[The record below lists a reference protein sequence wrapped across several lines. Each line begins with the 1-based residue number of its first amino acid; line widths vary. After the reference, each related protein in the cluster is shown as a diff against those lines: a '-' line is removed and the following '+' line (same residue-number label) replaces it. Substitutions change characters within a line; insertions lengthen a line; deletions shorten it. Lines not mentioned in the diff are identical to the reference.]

1 LLRKTIPIIS
11 VIILSILAGIYL
23 FDTTTI
29 DKELMAETFVFDAV
43 YYETKETIEI
53 TFEDKSKKTSIVILE
68 ILGMKESFQKTFT
81 DIEFIETIPFEGPP
95 QYGWKTHPVT
105 LVVEHEEF
113 GKIGMKTEVHSE
125 NEPSKPIIFSSL

>member
-1 LLRKTIPIIS
+1 MSRKIISIIS
-11 VIILSILAGIYL
+11 VILLSFFVIWFLNETNSL
-23 FDTTTI
+23 

-43 YYETKETIEI
+43 YYEHEQTIEI
-53 TFEDKSKKTSIVILE
+53 TFQDKSKKTSLVILE

-81 DIEFIETIPFEGPP
+81 DIEFIESVPFNGPP
-95 QYGWKTHPVT
+95 QYGWETHPVT

>member
-1 LLRKTIPIIS
+1 MSRKIISIIS
-11 VIILSILAGIYL
+11 VILLSFVVIWFLIETNSL
-23 FDTTTI
+23 

-43 YYETKETIEI
+43 YYEHEQTIEI
-53 TFEDKSKKTSIVILE
+53 TFQDKSKKTSLVILE

-81 DIEFIETIPFEGPP
+81 DIEFIESVPFNGPP
-95 QYGWKTHPVT
+95 QYGWETHPVT

>member
-1 LLRKTIPIIS
+1 MSRKIISIIS
-11 VIILSILAGIYL
+11 VILLSFVVIWFLIETNSL
-23 FDTTTI
+23 

-43 YYETKETIEI
+43 YYEHEQTIEI
-53 TFEDKSKKTSIVILE
+53 TFQDKSKKTSLVILE

-81 DIEFIETIPFEGPP
+81 DIEFIESIPFNGPP
-95 QYGWKTHPVT
+95 QYGWKTHPIT

>member
-1 LLRKTIPIIS
+1 MSRKIIS
-11 VIILSILAGIYL
+11 IIFVILLSLVVIWFLIETNSL
-23 FDTTTI
+23 

-43 YYETKETIEI
+43 YYEHEQTIEI
-53 TFEDKSKKTSIVILE
+53 TFQDKSKKTSLVILE

-81 DIEFIETIPFEGPP
+81 DIEFIESIPFNGPP
-95 QYGWKTHPVT
+95 QYGWETHPVT

>member
-1 LLRKTIPIIS
+1 MSRKIISIIS
-11 VIILSILAGIYL
+11 VILLSFFVIWFLIETNSL
-23 FDTTTI
+23 

-43 YYETKETIEI
+43 YYEHEQTIEI
-53 TFEDKSKKTSIVILE
+53 TFQDKSKKTSLVILE

-81 DIEFIETIPFEGPP
+81 DIEFIESVPFNGPP
-95 QYGWKTHPVT
+95 QYGWETHPVT

>member
-1 LLRKTIPIIS
+1 MIRRTIPIIS
-11 VIILSILAGIYL
+11 VIILSILAGLYL
-23 FDTTTI
+23 FDTTTVN
-29 DKELMAETFVFDAV
+29 KELMAETFVFDAV
-43 YYETKETIEI
+43 YYEHEQIIEI
-53 TFEDKSKKTSIVILE
+53 TFQDKSKKTSFVILE

-81 DIEFIETIPFEGPP
+81 DIEFIERVSFNGPP
-95 QYGWKTHPVT
+95 QYGWETNPVT

>member
-1 LLRKTIPIIS
+1 MSRKIISIIS
-11 VIILSILAGIYL
+11 VILLSFVVIWFLIETNSL
-23 FDTTTI
+23 

-43 YYETKETIEI
+43 YYEHEQTIEI
-53 TFEDKSKKTSIVILE
+53 TFQDKSKKTSLVILE

-81 DIEFIETIPFEGPP
+81 DIEFIERVSFDGPP
-95 QYGWKTHPVT
+95 QYGWEIHPVT

>member
-1 LLRKTIPIIS
+1 MIRRTIPIIS
-11 VIILSILAGIYL
+11 VIILSILAGLYL
-23 FDTTTI
+23 FDTTTVN
-29 DKELMAETFVFDAV
+29 KELMAETFVFDAV
-43 YYETKETIEI
+43 YYEHEQTIEI
-53 TFEDKSKKTSIVILE
+53 TFQDKSKKTSFVILE

-81 DIEFIETIPFEGPP
+81 DIEFIERVSFDGPP
-95 QYGWKTHPVT
+95 QYGWEIHPVT

>member
-1 LLRKTIPIIS
+1 
-11 VIILSILAGIYL
+11 
-23 FDTTTI
+23 
-29 DKELMAETFVFDAV
+29 MAETFVFDAV
-43 YYETKETIEI
+43 YYEHEQIIEI
-53 TFEDKSKKTSIVILE
+53 TFQDKSKKTSFVILE

-81 DIEFIETIPFEGPP
+81 DIEFIESVPFNGPP
-95 QYGWKTHPVT
+95 QYGWEAHPVT

>member
-1 LLRKTIPIIS
+1 MSRKIISIIS
-11 VIILSILAGIYL
+11 VILLSFVVIWFLIETNSL
-23 FDTTTI
+23 

-43 YYETKETIEI
+43 YYEHEQTIEI
-53 TFEDKSKKTSIVILE
+53 TFQDKSKKTSLVILE

-81 DIEFIETIPFEGPP
+81 DIEFIESVPFNGPP
-95 QYGWKTHPVT
+95 QYGWETHPIT

>member
-1 LLRKTIPIIS
+1 MSRKIISIIS
-11 VIILSILAGIYL
+11 VILLSFVVIWFLIETNSL
-23 FDTTTI
+23 

-43 YYETKETIEI
+43 YYEHEQTIEI
-53 TFEDKSKKTSIVILE
+53 TFQDKSKKTSLVILE

-81 DIEFIETIPFEGPP
+81 DIEFIESIPFNGPP
-95 QYGWKTHPVT
+95 QYGWETHPIT

>member
-1 LLRKTIPIIS
+1 M
-11 VIILSILAGIYL
+11 YL

-43 YYETKETIEI
+43 YYEHEQTIEI
-53 TFEDKSKKTSIVILE
+53 TFQDKSKKTSLVILE

-81 DIEFIETIPFEGPP
+81 DIEFIERVSFVGPP
-95 QYGWKTHPVT
+95 QYGWEIHPVI

>member
-1 LLRKTIPIIS
+1 MSRKIISIIS
-11 VIILSILAGIYL
+11 VILLSFVVIWFLIETNSL
-23 FDTTTI
+23 

-43 YYETKETIEI
+43 YYEHEQTIEI
-53 TFEDKSKKTSIVILE
+53 TFQDKSKKTSLVILE

-81 DIEFIETIPFEGPP
+81 DIEFTESIPFNGPP
-95 QYGWKTHPVT
+95 QYGWETHPIT
-105 LVVEHEEF
+105 RVVEHEEF

>member
-1 LLRKTIPIIS
+1 LLRRKIPIIS
-11 VIILSILAGIYL
+11 VIILSILASLYL

-43 YYETKETIEI
+43 YYEREQTIEI
-53 TFEDKSKKTSIVILE
+53 TFQDKSKKTSLVILE

-81 DIEFIETIPFEGPP
+81 DIEFIERVSFDGQP
-95 QYGWKTHPVT
+95 QYGWEIHPVT

>member
-1 LLRKTIPIIS
+1 MSRKIISIIS
-11 VIILSILAGIYL
+11 VILLSFVVIWFLIETNSL
-23 FDTTTI
+23 

-43 YYETKETIEI
+43 YYEHEQTIEI
-53 TFEDKSKKTSIVILE
+53 TFQDKSKKTSLVILE

-81 DIEFIETIPFEGPP
+81 DIEFIESVPFNGPP
-95 QYGWKTHPVT
+95 QYGWETHPVT

-125 NEPSKPIIFSSL
+125 NEPSKPIIFSH

>member
-1 LLRKTIPIIS
+1 MLRKTIPIIS

-23 FDTTTI
+23 FDKTTI

-43 YYETKETIEI
+43 YYETKQTIEI

-68 ILGMKESFQKTFT
+68 ILGMQESFQKTFT

-95 QYGWKTHPVT
+95 QYGWEIHPVT
-105 LVVEHEEF
+105 LVVEHDEF

-125 NEPSKPIIFSSL
+125 NESSKPIIFSSL